1 MVWSAVQGGRQG
13 GAAFAR
19 KHVLS
24 GATLEMLADMR
35 GQFATML
42 ADIGFVKAPPRGA
55 RAGARDS
62 KGSQGNRR
70 GAWVDD
76 RKASWNQHA
85 GKAAVVRR
93 SSAALCLSF
102 LHGVFPLCRQL
113 GAQAQWFQTDC
124 PFGMFRVRHATLDGW
139 TWCQVIFLQAS
150 VQKFTQR

>member
-1 MVWSAVQGGRQG
+1 MQGGRQG
-13 GAAFAR
+13 SAAFAR

-24 GATLEMLADMR
+24 SATLEMLADMR

-55 RAGARDS
+55 RDRSGS
-62 KGSQGNRR
+62 KTNKR

-93 SSAALCLSF
+93 PCACACT
-102 LHGVFPLCRQL
+102 QW
-113 GAQAQWFQTDC
+113 QAWPDETA
-124 PFGMFRVRHATLDGW
+124 GNL
-139 TWCQVIFLQAS
+139 
-150 VQKFTQR
+150 K